1 MRKQVERCGHTH
13 RDQHSGGET
22 NVELEKALRVAVN
35 VYSGFPVAER
45 EGHLFYGTNIS
56 FLIELLTFSFS
67 ALVLAITKKKA
78 CTSEP
83 RASEQLFP
91 HETLP
96 HKIKYYW

>member
-22 NVELEKALRVAVN
+22 NVVLEKSLRVAVN
-35 VYSGFPVAER
+35 VNSGFPLAER
-45 EGHLFYGTNIS
+45 EEHLFYGTNIS

-67 ALVLAITKKKA
+67 VLVLATTEKNA
-78 CTSEP
+78 RRSEP
-83 RASEQLFP
+83 RASAQMFP

-96 HKIKYYW
+96 HKIKCYR